1 MLLPDELQ
9 EAVHEGGVH
18 VCLGLL
24 LPGGTVYLICTT
36 TDWQCQACKHHRL
49 TAPQIGSTADWQH
62 RRLAVSGMQAPL

>member
-24 LPGGTVYLICTT
+24 LPRGTVYLICST
-36 TDWQCQACKHHRL
+36 TDWQCQACKHHYDR
-49 TAPQIGSTADWQH
+49 
-62 RRLAVSGMQAPL
+62 RRLDDGWEGLSWGGKRDL